1 MRNNN
6 SLIKTKF
13 FLAILIMLILI
24 GIVFTVVL
32 YESTRIAYADSN
44 NEDITQLSRKYTD
57 TISPNGIDFN
67 QYKDD
72 FTC

>member
-24 GIVFTVVL
+24 GIVFTVCYMNLRGLPMQIV
-32 YESTRIAYADSN
+32 
-44 NEDITQLSRKYTD
+44 ITKT
-57 TISPNGIDFN
+57 
-67 QYKDD
+67 
-72 FTC
+72 